1 MASPMIRVPEALK
14 EVIQKLADIHRKGDK
29 RREVEAGLHRLL
41 VELQELEI
49 VSPTFKAENK
59 PEEDSTDSHLDDTD
73 DTDDDTLDDTFD
85 STSDSTSDDMLDNAS
100 DSNSDDISDNKSVSK
115 PVDTTPDPS
124 ANINVM
130 EVVSRLEILEERLA
144 ALDPT
149 LRSSE
154 VDKDTLEDKKNTEIS
169 QEKD

>member
-1 MASPMIRVPEALK
+1 MVTMASPMIRVPEALK

-49 VSPTFKAENK
+49 VSPTFKGDNKAE
-59 PEEDSTDSHLDDTD
+59 EEEMANSLSGDTDDMDDNSLDDTA
-73 DTDDDTLDDTFD
+73 D
-85 STSDSTSDDMLDNAS
+85 STSDNKLDNVS
-100 DSNSDDISDNKSVSK
+100 DSTGDDISDNKSVSK
-115 PVDTTPDPS
+115 PVDSTPDPS

-130 EVVSRLEILEERLA
+130 EVVSRLEILEEKLA

-149 LRSSE
+149 SRSFE
-154 VDKDTLEDKKNTEIS
+154 VDKDTLEEKRKSETS
-169 QEKD
+169 QD